1 MPLPT
6 IFRQQRHLLHIA
18 GTPIPQRTAGD
29 EALDLRHH
37 LDALRAHRWL
47 VAWVALA
54 CLLAALL
61 YALVARPVY
70 EANMLFHVEEG
81 NPNAARNILNDVSS
95 LFDTKKEAVAEMELL
110 RSRAVIEPA
119 VLRLRL
125 DLDAAPRYLPLLDRW
140 LSGWSGPPLLPPGVF
155 GYGGYGWGGERIVV
169 GAFDLPPP
177 LLGHPFVLTARAG
190 DDYDLASED
199 EGIAATG
206 HVGTALAVTTVHGPL
221 TLTVARLQALPGT
234 RFRLVRITP
243 QAAVERVQRAMT
255 VSEQGRQSGV
265 ISVRLRGDAPQLSR
279 DTLGEIGREYL
290 RQNRA
295 RKVEEAERSL
305 AFLNAQLPELKQ
317 QLEQSE
323 DQYSRF
329 RKQHGTIDLGEEA
342 KISLQRVAAA
352 RQRRSDL
359 EQKRTELLARY
370 TREHPIVQGVE
381 AQMRGVDREIRESL
395 RRIEGLPELEQDATR
410 MAREIKVNTELYT
423 ALSNTA
429 QQLRLVSAG
438 QVSNVRLVDAPVT
451 PDKPLRPNRPLI
463 VGAGAV
469 AGLLLGCLA
478 ALARDYWIGGIRD
491 PQRVEQMLG
500 ASVVHAVVPHSSAQD
515 ALNRAA
521 RAFRAGPGRPG
532 RAADRAPD
540 KLPLLATEAPDDVAV
555 EALRVFRSAL
565 LNALP
570 GYRNKAVMLS
580 SPLAGQGKSFLS
592 ANLAAVI
599 AASGQ
604 RVLLIDADWRN
615 GCLHRYFGVPHGPGL
630 SDAVLAQA
638 PLDGIVHR
646 QVLPQLDFL
655 ATGNVPAGRAEFLV
669 NAGLAS
675 LLSRAEADYDVIL
688 LDPPPVLALADALVI
703 GAQAGAVFLVVRSG
717 VNGQTDI
724 LESVRRLNQA
734 NAPLHGIIFNDLHLR
749 LGSYGYRYHDS
760 DVQRL
765 VGSG

>member
-1 MPLPT
+1 MPLPVLS
-6 IFRQQRHLLHIA
+6 RQPREVLRIA
-18 GTPIPQRTAGD
+18 GTPIPQRAAVD

-37 LDALRAHRWL
+37 LDVLRAHRWL
-47 VAWVALA
+47 IVSVAAL
-54 CLLAALL
+54 CLLAAAL

-70 EANMLFHVEEG
+70 EANMLFHVEEVS
-81 NPNAARNILNDVSS
+81 PNASRNILNDVSS

-125 DLDAAPRYLPLLDRW
+125 DLDAAPNYLPLLERW
-140 LSGWSGPPLLPPGVF
+140 LGDWPGPPLLPPGVF

-169 GAFDLPPP
+169 GEFAVPEP
-177 LLGHPFVLTARAG
+177 LLGHGFTLTARAG
-190 DDYDLASED
+190 DGYDLSSEED
-199 EGIAATG
+199 GIAATG
-206 HVGTALAVTTVHGPL
+206 RVGWPL
-221 TLTVARLQALPGT
+221 SVATPNGTLVLTVQRLQALPGT
-234 RFRLVRITP
+234 RFRLMRITP

-279 DTLGEIGREYL
+279 DTLSEIGREYL

-305 AFLNAQLPELKQ
+305 AFLNGQLPELRQ
-317 QLEQSE
+317 RLEQSE

-329 RKQHGTIDLGEEA
+329 RTAHGTIDLAEEA
-342 KISLQRVAAA
+342 RISLQRVAAA
-352 RQRRSDL
+352 QQRRADL

-370 TREHPIVQGVE
+370 TSEHPIVQGVA
-381 AQMRGVDREIRESL
+381 AQLRGVDREIAEAT
-395 RRIEGLPELEQDATR
+395 RRIESLPALEQDAAR

-438 QVSNVRLVDAPVT
+438 QVSNVRLVDAPVA

-463 VGAGAV
+463 VAAGAG
-469 AGLLLGCLA
+469 AGLLLGCVA
-478 ALARDYWIGGIRD
+478 ALARDYWRGGIRD
-491 PQRVEQMLG
+491 PQRVEQLLG

-515 ALNRAA
+515 ALA
-521 RAFRAGPGRPG
+521 RAGRRKDQPM
-532 RAADRAPD
+532 
-540 KLPLLATEAPDDVAV
+540 LPLLATDAPDDVAV
-555 EALRVFRSAL
+555 EALRVFRTAL
-565 LNALP
+565 LHALP
-570 GYRNKAVMLS
+570 GFKNKAVMLS
-580 SPLAGQGKSFLS
+580 SPLPGQGKSFLT
-592 ANLAAVI
+592 ANLAAVT
-599 AASGQ
+599 AASGK

-615 GCLHRYFGVPHGPGL
+615 GSLHRYFGLAHAPGL
-630 SDAVLAQA
+630 SEALVEQA
-638 PLDGIVHR
+638 PLAQIVHR
-646 QVLPQLDFL
+646 NVLANLDFI
-655 ATGNVPAGRAEFLV
+655 ATGSLPSGRAEFLMHASFGALLER
-669 NAGLAS
+669 AG
-675 LLSRAEADYDVIL
+675 AEYDLIL

-703 GAQAGAVFLVVRSG
+703 GAQAGAVYLVARAG

-724 LESVRRLNQA
+724 LEAVRRLNQA
-734 NAPLHGIIFNDLHLR
+734 NAPLHGLIFNDLYLR
-749 LGSYGYRYHDS
+749 LSSYGYRYHDS